1 MAKGLLALDDT
12 NFEGEVLQAGV
23 PVTVE
28 FGATWCGP
36 CRALEPML
44 ERLAGQWGDAR
55 KFVTVNVDEAP
66 ALATKY
72 RVRGTPTLIVFSRGQ
87 EVARQVGLTNEA
99 KLAAFVAGQ
108 GDGSASRST
117 GRAG

>member
-1 MAKGLLALDDT
+1 MAKKLLALDDT
-12 NFEGEVLQAGV
+12 NFDGEVLEAGV

-44 ERLAGQWGDAR
+44 ERLADKSGASR
-55 KFVTVNVDEAP
+55 KFATGHLDQPP
-66 ALATKY
+66 ARATRY
-72 RVRGTPTLIVFSRGQ
+72 RVRGTPTLIVFANGR

-99 KLAAFVAGQ
+99 KLAAFVE
-108 GDGSASRST
+108 
-117 GRAG
+117 RAG

>member
-12 NFEGEVLQAGV
+12 NFEGEVLEAGV

-44 ERLAGQWGDAR
+44 ERLADKWSASR
-55 KFVTVNVDEAP
+55 KFATVNVDEAP

-72 RVRGTPTLIVFSRGQ
+72 RVRGTPTLIVFANGR

-99 KLAAFVAGQ
+99 KLAAFVE
-108 GDGSASRST
+108 RS
-117 GRAG
+117 G